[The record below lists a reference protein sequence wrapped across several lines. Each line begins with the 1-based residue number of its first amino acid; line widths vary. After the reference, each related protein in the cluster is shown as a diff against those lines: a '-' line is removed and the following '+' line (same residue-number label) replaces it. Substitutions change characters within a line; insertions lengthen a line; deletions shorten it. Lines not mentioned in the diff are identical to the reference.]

1 MDPERII
8 NSFMEYSKT
17 FELFWFIFIKKKKKG
32 CLHVFLHVSY
42 QGMATCPFFNMQQ
55 KQLSNT
61 NASVPFMCT
70 FFILAWQ
77 QEGVT
82 IDMLTDC

>member
-1 MDPERII
+1 MFFSMLVTKEWQHDWG
-8 NSFMEYSKT
+8 YV
-17 FELFWFIFIKKKKKG
+17 
-32 CLHVFLHVSY
+32 H
-42 QGMATCPFFNMQQ
+42 FFNMQQ

-70 FFILAWQ
+70 FLLLAWQ

-82 IDMLTDC
+82 IYMLTDC

>member
-1 MDPERII
+1 MIEAMSI
-8 NSFMEYSKT
+8 
-17 FELFWFIFIKKKKKG
+17 
-32 CLHVFLHVSY
+32 
-42 QGMATCPFFNMQQ
+42 FFNMQQ

-70 FFILAWQ
+70 FLLLAWQ

-82 IDMLTDC
+82 IYMLTDC